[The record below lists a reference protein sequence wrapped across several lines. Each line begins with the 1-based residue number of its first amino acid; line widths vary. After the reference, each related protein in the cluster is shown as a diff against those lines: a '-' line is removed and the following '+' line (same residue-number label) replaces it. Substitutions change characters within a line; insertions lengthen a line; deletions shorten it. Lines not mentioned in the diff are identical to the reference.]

1 MTARITAE
9 PLTQPMPEGAQVLT
23 PRGYGT
29 IVSHIAYEGYKRRTY
44 GALVIELDDRAGRCV
59 FNPREVRVVTG

>member
-9 PLTQPMPEGAQVLT
+9 PLTQPMPSGATVLT

-29 IVSHIAYEGYKRRTY
+29 IVSHIRFEGYRRRTY
-44 GALVIELDDRAGRCV
+44 GALVVELDDNAGRCV
-59 FNPREVRVVTG
+59 FMPREVRVVTG